1 MRRIVNNCLVPST
14 VVSERELKATNNK
27 NNNFLLNMA
36 KLSVKAG
43 SHEMFI
49 NLIYKAK
56 AQWLLSTTQAGCL

>member
-14 VVSERELKATNNK
+14 VVSERELKTTDNK
-27 NNNFLLNMA
+27 NNFLLNMA